1 MRAFHDGLAF
11 YVPKAY
17 SRTAHMDRFSPDAFL
32 PLSPVVFEILLA
44 LAGEDRHG
52 YAIMQEV
59 EARSGGGISLHAGS
73 LYRALARL
81 LEQELI
87 EELDGRAAETDDERR
102 RSYRLT
108 ARGRAVARAEAAR
121 LAVQVERARASRLLG
136 SRT

>member
-1 MRAFHDGLAF
+1 L
-11 YVPKAY
+11 YVLKAY
-17 SRTAHMDRFSPDAFL
+17 SRTAHMDRFRPDAFL

-44 LAGEDRHG
+44 LADEDRHG

-59 EARSGGGISLHAGS
+59 EVRSGGGISLHAGS

-87 EELDGRAAETDDERR
+87 EELDASTAGSDDERR
-102 RSYRLT
+102 RSYRLS

>member
-1 MRAFHDGLAF
+1 
-11 YVPKAY
+11 
-17 SRTAHMDRFSPDAFL
+17 MDRFSPDAFL

>member
-1 MRAFHDGLAF
+1 
-11 YVPKAY
+11 
-17 SRTAHMDRFSPDAFL
+17 MDRFKADTFL

-44 LAGEDRHG
+44 LAGDDRHG
-52 YAIMQEV
+52 YAIMLEV
-59 EARSGGGISLHAGS
+59 DSRSGGAVSLHAGT

-87 EELDGRAAETDDERR
+87 EELDAGDTSDERR
-102 RSYRLT
+102 RRYRLT

-121 LAVQVERARASRLLG
+121 LSDQVDHARAIRLLG